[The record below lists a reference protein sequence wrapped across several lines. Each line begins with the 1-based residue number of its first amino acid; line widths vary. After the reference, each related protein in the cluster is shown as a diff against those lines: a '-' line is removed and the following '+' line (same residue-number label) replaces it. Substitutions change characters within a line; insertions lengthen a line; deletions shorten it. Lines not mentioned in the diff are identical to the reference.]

1 MGMRLALL
9 FTILTPENKMLI
21 DSARKKGVEL
31 ERLQDSEMLMEV
43 TGGRRELDGVLQRSS
58 SYARTLYSSF
68 YLEQLGT
75 FVCNPYETHRK
86 CGDKFLAS
94 TLLARAGVP
103 TPKTYG
109 AFTPEKATEAAK
121 KLGFP
126 VVMKPV
132 FGSWARLVHRLNDR
146 EALEAELE
154 NREEMGHAFQKVYY
168 LQEHVNKPGRDIR
181 AFVIGGEC
189 VGAIYRNSTEKS
201 GWITNTGRG
210 GTASN
215 CPVTKE
221 LGELA
226 LKAASV
232 FGEGIYGVDM
242 MESERGMLVHEV
254 NHTTEFRNS
263 VEPTGADIPGKMIDF
278 FVSRARR

>member
-1 MGMRLALL
+1 MRLALL
-9 FTILTPENKMLI
+9 FTILTPENKQLLS
-21 DSARKKGVEL
+21 SAKKRGIEL
-31 ERLQDSEMLMEV
+31 GRIQDSGMLMEL
-43 TGGRRELDGVLQRSS
+43 TGGQKEFDGVLQRSS
-58 SYARTLYSSF
+58 SYARTLYTSF

-75 FVCNPYETHRK
+75 YVCNPYAVHRK

-94 TLLARAGVP
+94 ALLAKAGVP
-103 TPKTYG
+103 TPKTFG
-109 AFTPEKATEAAK
+109 AFTPEQATVAAK

-132 FGSWARLVHRLNDR
+132 FGSWARLVHKLNDR

-154 NREEMGHAFQKVYY
+154 SREEMGHAFQKVYY
-168 LQEHVNKPGRDIR
+168 LQEHINKPGRDIR
-181 AFVIGGEC
+181 AFVIGDEC
-189 VGAIYRNSTEKS
+189 VGAIYRHSTEKS

-215 CPVTKE
+215 CPVTRE
-221 LGELA
+221 LSEIA
-226 LKAASV
+226 LKAAGV

-242 MESERGMLVHEV
+242 MESEDGLVVHEV

-263 VEPTGADIPGKMIDF
+263 VEPTGADIPGKMIEYF
-278 FVSRARR
+278 ASRAKK